1 MMIVEFL
8 GNNGGH
14 DVSEKLL
21 VFRRDRKNVTVGV
34 EKEGKFLVVI
44 VDASLFG
51 DYIWV
56 QKVMR
61 SVVS

>member
-1 MMIVEFL
+1 MIVEFL

-21 VFRRDRKNVTVGV
+21 AFRRDRKNVTVGV